1 MRNPWIHCFPF
12 YTKSGITVIIINM
25 VRSDLIKSIS
35 AAVELDKRICGEIVS
50 AMLEEIYT
58 VLENG
63 GKYTQSGF
71 GVFDTQV
78 HKGKVRRNPFT
89 KQKMRYPEKRTVR
102 FKPAKILKDTLN
114 AE

>member
-1 MRNPWIHCFPF
+1 MRRAYRDIALAFFSF
-12 YTKSGITVIIINM
+12 YAIIIIM
-25 VRSDLIKSIS
+25 IRSDLIKAIS
-35 AAVELDKRICGEIVS
+35 AAVELDKRTCGEIVS

-63 GKYTQSGF
+63 GKYTQPGF
-71 GVFDTQV
+71 GVFDT
-78 HKGKVRRNPFT
+78 HLNKGKISRNPFT

>member
-1 MRNPWIHCFPF
+1 MRRAYRDIALAFFSF
-12 YTKSGITVIIINM
+12 YAIIIIM
-25 VRSDLIKSIS
+25 IRSDLIKSIS
-35 AAVELDKRICGEIVS
+35 AAVELDKRTCGDVVS

-63 GKYTQSGF
+63 GKYTQPGF
-71 GVFDTQV
+71 GVFDTHV
-78 HKGKVRRNPFT
+78 NKGKIARNPFT

-102 FKPAKILKDTLN
+102 FKRAKILKDTLN